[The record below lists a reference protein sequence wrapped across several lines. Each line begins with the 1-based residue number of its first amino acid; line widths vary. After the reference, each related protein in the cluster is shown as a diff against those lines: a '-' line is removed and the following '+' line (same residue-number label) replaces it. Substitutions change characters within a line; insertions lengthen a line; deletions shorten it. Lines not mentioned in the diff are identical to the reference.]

1 MRVFVPATL
10 PMLAALQD
18 SGRLDPSGGTGHAV
32 TPALREWYA
41 QADADELDYAAL
53 ADAATGSLR
62 LLAADPG
69 APCRRV
75 VIAVDLPDAT
85 PDAGGGRS
93 AVRLAAPVGLE
104 QVVSVHVDDAEA
116 EQTVRAAVD
125 ALDAAGAGDADAAA
139 AVGEP
144 EGFELLWFATQ
155 EIPDLVD

>member
-18 SGRLDPSGGTGHAV
+18 SGRLDPTGGTGHAV

-53 ADAATGSLR
+53 ADAAKGSLR

-125 ALDAAGAGDADAAA
+125 ALDAAAAGDADAAA